1 MPSNNNVPVKVF
13 ECCESSLAGEAAPV
27 VGSSLEVLDEIL
39 LACRCES
46 AMFAGDSPSGNMIGG
61 RCFSVL
67 LLFTPSSH
75 EILEQVVFCGLTWSN
90 VSLIGN
96 MKCACL
102 RWDRNPVPRTWYL
115 VEGWN
120 MADC

>member
-1 MPSNNNVPVKVF
+1 
-13 ECCESSLAGEAAPV
+13 
-27 VGSSLEVLDEIL
+27 
-39 LACRCES
+39 
-46 AMFAGDSPSGNMIGG
+46 MIGG

-67 LLFTPSSH
+67 LLFTPSCH

-96 MKCACL
+96 MKCGCL
-102 RWDRNPVPRTWYL
+102 RWARWDRGPVPWTWYL